1 MLNTVVK
8 RLFAFNCAIY
18 SLPYIFYPKFTQ
30 RLPNILPSFSFDL
43 LIRKRNLKS
52 WFKYPWKD
60 CDKEK
65 LKRGPGKEQWT
76 VLLTK
81 NKNRNANMIS
91 QYTNIIFFSF
101 QEHFHV
107 LTFALDYILSP
118 QGRLKSMSHGRVLS
132 KASPDCPGPTLSHY
146 SIVSF
151 LHTDV
156 MFKRGTEVI
165 TAVSRNLIIG

>member
-1 MLNTVVK
+1 MFFLIFPPDLFYLNVKSEFFKTVSQMLNTVVK

-30 RLPNILPSFSFDL
+30 SLPNILPSFLFDL
-43 LIRKRNLKS
+43 CIRKRNLKS

-60 CDKEK
+60 FDKEK

-107 LTFALDYILSP
+107 PTFYGMTKKSVKNDLKGSCPALKF
-118 QGRLKSMSHGRVLS
+118 Q
-132 KASPDCPGPTLSHY
+132 DC
-146 SIVSF
+146 IW
-151 LHTDV
+151 
-156 MFKRGTEVI
+156 R
-165 TAVSRNLIIG
+165 

>member
-18 SLPYIFYPKFTQ
+18 SLPYTFYLKFTQ
-30 RLPNILPSFSFDL
+30 SLPNILPSFSSDSY
-43 LIRKRNLKS
+43 IRKRNLKS
-52 WFKYPWKD
+52 WFEYPWKD
-60 CDKEK
+60 FDKEK

-76 VLLTK
+76 VLLIK

-107 LTFALDYILSP
+107 LTFALDYSFGP
-118 QGRLKSMSHGRVLS
+118 QGRLKSMSHRRVHRTVRVRV
-132 KASPDCPGPTLSHY
+132 GPFGSE
-146 SIVSF
+146 SQFSSF
-151 LHTDV
+151 ILRQLWIKT
-156 MFKRGTEVI
+156 I
-165 TAVSRNLIIG
+165 S